1 MKITQFLPK
10 GSDNE
15 WAGGCDNF
23 DALPAEGGETTSEGK
38 RANIKKCKYGI
49 VSSPT
54 MTGACN
60 LYLER
65 LVQFNAKQIVFC
77 ACQAGIR
84 YRVHLQ
90 NVRQKLIEEARS
102 DPRMQESARR
112 LTHPEIEM
120 AEWQIT
126 ASYLMMPA
134 PAMHYEKPRHAAP
147 QEEQP
152 Q

>member
-1 MKITQFLPK
+1 MNRVTQFIPK
-10 GSDNE
+10 GSNNE
-15 WAGGCDNF
+15 WAGGCD
-23 DALPAEGGETTSEGK
+23 
-38 RANIKKCKYGI
+38 KCKYGI

-65 LVQFNAKQIVFC
+65 LVQFIGKQIDFC
-77 ACQAGIR
+77 TCQAGIR

-90 NVRQKLIEEARS
+90 NVRQKLIEEARK
-102 DPRMQESARR
+102 DPRMVEYAKR

-134 PAMHYEKPRHAAP
+134 PTIHADGQKVTA
-147 QEEQP
+147 
-152 Q
+152 

>member
-1 MKITQFLPK
+1 MNRVTQFIPK

-15 WAGGCDNF
+15 WAGGCD
-23 DALPAEGGETTSEGK
+23 
-38 RANIKKCKYGI
+38 KCKYGI

-65 LVQFNAKQIVFC
+65 LVQFIARQIDFC
-77 ACQAGIR
+77 TCQAGIR

-90 NVRQKLIEEARS
+90 NVRQKLIEEARG
-102 DPRMQESARR
+102 DPRMVESAKR
-112 LTHPEIEM
+112 LSHPEIEM

-134 PAMHYEKPRHAAP
+134 PTMRYEKTRPVATAEP
-147 QEEQP
+147 AQENRP
-152 Q
+152 